1 MQTTELQH
9 EQQTTEADLEAA
21 FVELV
26 RASWNNPA
34 TVIAFKDAVAAVK
47 GEA

>member
-34 TVIAFKDAVAAVK
+34 TVIAFKEAVASVQQ
-47 GEA
+47 GE